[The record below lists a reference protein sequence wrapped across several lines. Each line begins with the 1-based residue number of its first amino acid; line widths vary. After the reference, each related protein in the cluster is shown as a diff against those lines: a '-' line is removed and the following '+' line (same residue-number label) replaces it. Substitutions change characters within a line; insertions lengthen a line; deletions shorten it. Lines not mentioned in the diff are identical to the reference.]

1 MSSIT
6 PVGQRMGG
14 KLRGVVVLRA
24 APGRLRLDGES
35 VGGGGGGVEEEG
47 GVLGVAGVEGGVL
60 GLHQVL
66 HGPVVRGTRC
76 LQILH
81 FLNCELY

>member
-1 MSSIT
+1 MSRIA

-14 KLRGVVVLRA
+14 ELRRVVVLRA
-24 APGRLRLDGES
+24 APRRLRLDGES
-35 VGGGGGGVEEEG
+35 VGGSGGGVEEEG

-66 HGPVVRGTRC
+66 HGPVVRGTRR

-81 FLNCELY
+81 F

>member
-1 MSSIT
+1 MSRIT

-24 APGRLRLDGES
+24 APRRLRLDGES
-35 VGGGGGGVEEEG
+35 VGGSGGRVEEEG

-60 GLHQVL
+60 RLHQVL
-66 HGPVVRGTRC
+66 HGPVVRGTRR
-76 LQILH
+76 LQQIIVLK
-81 FLNCELY
+81 L